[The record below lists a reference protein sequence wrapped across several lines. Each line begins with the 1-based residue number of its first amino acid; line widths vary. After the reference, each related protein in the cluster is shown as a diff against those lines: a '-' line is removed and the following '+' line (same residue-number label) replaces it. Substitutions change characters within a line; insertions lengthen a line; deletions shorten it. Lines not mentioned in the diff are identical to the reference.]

1 MLSSMCFEAIN
12 PTVSNSITELFFLP
26 VQNVLH
32 GIKQDTLVSYVV
44 TKRKIKV
51 GSHYAIP
58 LADRDALRHQR
69 PSSEP
74 ISQYVLL
81 PFLSVMG

>member
-32 GIKQDTLVSYVV
+32 GIKQDMLVM
-44 TKRKIKV
+44 
-51 GSHYAIP
+51 
-58 LADRDALRHQR
+58 Q
-69 PSSEP
+69 
-74 ISQYVLL
+74 L
-81 PFLSVMG
+81 PKE